1 MLIFVGIIWAIW
13 LIDWLFNLQLDSL
26 GIVPRR
32 LSGLAGVLFS
42 PFLHAGFGHLLSN
55 TVPLIVLLVL
65 LMATKTD
72 PWIHIAELIVLSGG
86 LLWLF
91 GRKGSQDVPV
101 VHVGASGLIYALI
114 AYLIVAGF
122 KEKRVVSI
130 AVALLVGFLYGGS
143 LLSGILPTQKSV
155 SWDGHLAGLVA
166 GVILAIAFANSTS
179 ADTKEL
185 S

>member
-1 MLIFVGIIWAIW
+1 MLVFVGIIWAIW
-13 LIDWLFNLQLDSL
+13 LIDWLFNLQLGSW

-42 PFLHAGFGHLLSN
+42 PFLHAGLGHLLSN

-65 LMATKTD
+65 LMATKSD
-72 PWIHIAELIVLSGG
+72 PWIHVAELIVLSGG

-91 GRKGSQDVPV
+91 GRNGSQDVPV

-114 AYLIVAGF
+114 AYLIVAGLR
-122 KEKRVVSI
+122 EKRVVSI

-143 LLSGILPTQKSV
+143 LLSGILPTQEGV
-155 SWDGHLAGLVA
+155 SWDGHLAGLIA
-166 GVILAIAFANSTS
+166 GVILAIAFTSSTS
-179 ADTKEL
+179 ADKQEL